1 VTIRVGFR
9 LGQGSTL
16 EAQTSARTGVGVGVC
31 MAVFTAVFTI
41 LMRKQIALL
50 YNDNPEVVPSRPS

>member
-16 EAQTSARTGVGVGVC
+16 EAQTSARTGVVGVC